1 MKALRLQEIIQ
12 QSAEEE
18 SQQLIVMPIH
28 FIRLRV
34 KTTEI
39 NFPMVEVQLVEWT
52 IVLSKISKIT

>member
-28 FIRLRV
+28 FIRRRV

>member
-18 SQQLIVMPIH
+18 SQQQIVMHIH